1 MLYFARSS
9 ELLGTVD
16 PAKDPQ
22 RGKTLHQKPNLR
34 QCNSTAC
41 QDHVKTS
48 PNPRDRILR
57 HMIYH
62 T

>member
-22 RGKTLHQKPNLR
+22 RDKTLWSETQP
-34 QCNSTAC
+34 
-41 QDHVKTS
+41 
-48 PNPRDRILR
+48 
-57 HMIYH
+57 
-62 T
+62 